1 MENAVTKKGGKA
13 VDLRE
18 ILENRHLIFDGAM
31 GTMLQKSGIKPGELP
46 ESYNMEK
53 RDIVL
58 GIHREY
64 VSAGAQVIITNTFGA
79 NRYKLDESPY
89 SVEGIVKSAVSIA
102 KEAAGED
109 GLVALDI
116 GPIGQMMEPIGTL
129 SFEQAYEIFK
139 EQVIAGE
146 GADLILI
153 ETISDIYEA
162 KAAVLAAKENSDL
175 PVLCTLTFQE
185 NGRTLTGT
193 NPLAAVNI
201 LEGLG
206 CDAVGMNCS
215 LGPVQMMPIV
225 KDIVE
230 YSSIP
235 VMVQPNAGLPRI
247 EDGKTVYDVGP
258 DEFASYIAQ
267 MADMGVAMFGGCCGT
282 TPEFIKSVR
291 EALDGKKPKPAT
303 KKNIPCV
310 CSSTKTVVLGKG
322 VSIIGERIN
331 PTGKKRLREAIK
343 AGDFDYV
350 VSEAISQKETGS
362 DILDVNMGVPGID
375 EVAAAKRA
383 VMELQSVIDLP
394 LQIDSSNPEAIEAA
408 VRIYNGKA
416 IINSV
421 NGKDESLEKILPIAK
436 KYGAC
441 VIGLTLDEEGLP
453 ETAQKRFEI
462 AKKIVDRAKEHGI
475 DEKDI
480 IIDCLVLTASAQQEA
495 VMETLKAIPIV
506 KEKLGVRTTLGASN
520 VSYGL
525 PQRGIINS
533 TYLAMALSYGL
544 DAPITDSTNERLME
558 TIRSFRVITNQDPM
572 AEDYI
577 RAYGGDGRKEKAMPQ
592 HEERSL
598 KSIILN
604 GMKDESYEA
613 TKNALGGRDAMD
625 IVNNELIAALDE
637 VGERYEKGDIFLPQ
651 LIRSAETV
659 KMAFEAVKEKI
670 ASEGSESIS
679 KGRMILATVKGDIHD
694 IGKNIVKILLE
705 NYGYDVIDLGRD
717 VAPETIVK
725 TAKDKEIKLVGLSA
739 LMTTTVSSMEETIK
753 LIRDESLDCK
763 VMVGGAVLNPEY
775 AQEIGADYYSKDAKE
790 AVEVARRVFK
800 N

>member
-1 MENAVTKKGGKA
+1 MDLKG
-13 VDLRE
+13 

-46 ESYNMEK
+46 ESYNIEK
-53 RDIVL
+53 RDVVL
-58 GIHREY
+58 GIHKEY
-64 VSAGAQVIITNTFGA
+64 VSAGSEVVITNTFGA
-79 NRYKLDESPY
+79 NRYKLKGSPY
-89 SVEGIVKSAVSIA
+89 SVEEVIKSAVSIA
-102 KEAAGED
+102 KEAVGEH
-109 GLVALDI
+109 GFVALDI
-116 GPIGQMMEPIGTL
+116 GPIGQMMEPIGTI
-129 SFEQAYEIFK
+129 SFEQAYDIFK
-139 EQVIAGE
+139 EQVIAGK
-146 GADLILI
+146 GADFILI

-162 KAAVLAAKENSDL
+162 KAAVLAAKENSDI

-185 NGRTLTGT
+185 NKRTLTGT
-193 NPLAAVNI
+193 NPLSAVSI

-206 CDAVGMNCS
+206 CDAIGMNCS

-230 YSSIP
+230 FSSIP
-235 VMVQPNAGLPRI
+235 IMVQPNAGLPRV
-247 EDGKTVYDVGP
+247 EDGKTVYDVVA

-267 MADMGVAMFGGCCGT
+267 MADMGVAIFGGCCGT
-282 TPEFIKSVR
+282 TPEFIKSLK
-291 EALDGKKPKPAT
+291 EALHGKKPKPIV

-310 CSSTKTVVLGKG
+310 CSSTKAIVIGQG

-350 VSEAISQKETGS
+350 VSEAIAQKETGS

-375 EVAAAKRA
+375 EVAAVKRA
-383 VMELQSVIDLP
+383 VRELQSVIDLP
-394 LQIDSSNPEAIEAA
+394 LQIDSSNMDAIEAA
-408 VRIYNGKA
+408 VRIYNGKP

-421 NGKDESLEKILPIAK
+421 NGKDESLEKILPIVK

-453 ETAQKRFEI
+453 ETAQKRVEI
-462 AKKIVDRAKEHGI
+462 AGKIVNRAKEYGI

-495 VMETLKAIPIV
+495 VMETLKAIPLV
-506 KEKLGVRTTLGASN
+506 KEKFGVRTTLGASN

-558 TIRSFRVITNQDPM
+558 AIRSFRVITNQDPM

-577 RAYGGDGRKEKAMPQ
+577 RAYGGDGQKTKETPKTAD
-592 HEERSL
+592 EKRSL

-613 TKNALGGRDAMD
+613 TKSALEKRDAMD

-637 VGERYEKGDIFLPQ
+637 VGEKYEKGEIFLPQ

-670 ASEGSESIS
+670 VSEGSESIS
-679 KGRMILATVKGDIHD
+679 KGKMILATVKGDIHD

-717 VAPETIVK
+717 VSPEIIVQ
-725 TAKDKEIKLVGLSA
+725 TAKNEGIKLVGLSA
-739 LMTTTVSSMEETIK
+739 LMTTTVSSMEETIN
-753 LIRDESLDCK
+753 LIKKENLDCK

-775 AQEIGADYYSKDAKE
+775 AQQIGADYYSKDAKE
-790 AVEVARRVFK
+790 AVEVARDVFGS
-800 N
+800 

>member
-1 MENAVTKKGGKA
+1 M
-13 VDLRE
+13 DLRE

-89 SVEGIVKSAVSIA
+89 SVEEIVKSAVSIA
-102 KEAAGED
+102 REAAGED

-206 CDAVGMNCS
+206 CDAIGMNCS

-225 KDIVE
+225 KDIVD

-247 EDGKTVYDVGP
+247 EDGKTVYDVEP
-258 DEFASYIAQ
+258 YEFASYIAQ

-282 TPEFIKSVR
+282 TPEFIKSVK
-291 EALDGKKPKPAT
+291 EALNGKKPKPAT
-303 KKNIPCV
+303 KKNLACV
-310 CSSTKTVVLGKG
+310 CSSTKAVVIGQG

-375 EVAAAKRA
+375 EVAAATRA
-383 VMELQSVIDLP
+383 VRELQSVIDLP
-394 LQIDSSNPEAIEAA
+394 LQIDSSNPDAIEAA

-453 ETAQKRFEI
+453 ETAQKRVEI
-462 AKKIVDRAKEHGI
+462 AQKIVNRAKEHGI

-495 VMETLKAIPIV
+495 VMETLKAIPLV

-544 DAPITDSTNERLME
+544 DAPITDSTNQRLME
-558 TIRSFRVITNQDPM
+558 AIRSFRVITNQDPM

-577 RAYGGDGRKEKAMPQ
+577 RAYGGDGQKAKETLSKAAD
-592 HEERSL
+592 EKRSL

-613 TKNALGGRDAMD
+613 TKSALNERDAMD

-637 VGERYEKGDIFLPQ
+637 VGEKYEKGDIFLPQ

-659 KMAFEAVKEKI
+659 KMAFDAVKEKI
-670 ASEGSESIS
+670 VSEGSESIS
-679 KGRMILATVKGDIHD
+679 KGKMILATVKGDIHD

-717 VAPETIVK
+717 VAPETIVQ
-725 TAKDKEIKLVGLSA
+725 TAKDEDIRLVGLSA
-739 LMTTTVSSMEETIK
+739 LMTTTVSSMEDTIN
-753 LIRDESLDCK
+753 LIKDQNLDCK

-775 AQEIGADYYSKDAKE
+775 AKEIGADYYSKDAKE
-790 AVEVARRVFK
+790 AVEVARRVFE